1 MGEGDTSPTGGLFV
15 RVGGGSR
22 GYLLLIS
29 YKSGSVALL
38 REQAVSE
45 TTVFELN

>member
-1 MGEGDTSPTGGLFV
+1 MGEGATSPTGGLFV

-38 REQAVSE
+38 RAQASE
-45 TTVFELN
+45 TTVIELN